1 LVDQLAISTRL
12 SLLISVVITG
22 PRRATTHWNHAKPL
36 RQRYPKVNLEVDRIF
51 TSDGPIWCSAGMSAG
66 IDLALAL
73 VEKDFGREF
82 ARETAKLMVVY
93 HRRAG
98 GQSQH
103 STLLD
108 LDATSDRVQGVL
120 TYAK

>member
-1 LVDQLAISTRL
+1 MYRRIVLAEAG
-12 SLLISVVITG
+12 LLDG
-22 PRRATTHWNHAKPL
+22 RRATTHWNHAKSL

-51 TSDGPIWCSAGMSAG
+51 ASDGPIWCSVGMSAG

-73 VEKDFGREF
+73 VEKDLGRRM
-82 ARETAKLMVVY
+82 ARETAKLMVAY
-93 HRRAG
+93 HHRAG

-108 LDATSDRVQGVL
+108 LDATSDRVRGIL
-120 TYAK
+120 TYAKENLS